1 MKKFILFL
9 CTLLCVTFAFAGCT
23 SAPTPSKTNRWENG
37 ETLNYRVELTKT
49 LVDTTNVEFQKFT
62 YPNLQ
67 GAQLAPDEA
76 KGTYKTTITKN
87 SQGQYELKSS
97 FEVVETYLKQD
108 LPEAS
113 TFADC
118 ADIVTETADTY
129 AFRSTMESTVV
140 FESFPTGTPI
150 RSEKVV
156 NGAYVYR
163 KTLTETAVLRNHF
176 QATANYE
183 ANKCATKI
191 MQYNTATN
199 QFDTPLKAEKV
210 VEFSGT
216 VYDNEQ
222 LYFAVR
228 ALNMET
234 LLTSSSTNFQI
245 LNAVE
250 QRLQPIMVQTAAKTI
265 IDVEANAVVYPSYS
279 LMMGISE
286 AGKSGGAVQ
295 MYFDSASTIDAGTAG
310 YVPAQPLVR
319 MAQGH
324 LTYKLVR

>member
-1 MKKFILFL
+1 
-9 CTLLCVTFAFAGCT
+9 
-23 SAPTPSKTNRWENG
+23 
-37 ETLNYRVELTKT
+37 
-49 LVDTTNVEFQKFT
+49 
-62 YPNLQ
+62 
-67 GAQLAPDEA
+67 
-76 KGTYKTTITKN
+76 
-87 SQGQYELKSS
+87 
-97 FEVVETYLKQD
+97 
-108 LPEAS
+108 
-113 TFADC
+113 
-118 ADIVTETADTY
+118 
-129 AFRSTMESTVV
+129 
-140 FESFPTGTPI
+140 
-150 RSEKVV
+150 
-156 NGAYVYR
+156 
-163 KTLTETAVLRNHF
+163 
-176 QATANYE
+176 
-183 ANKCATKI
+183 

-324 LTYKLVR
+324 LTYKLVK